1 MVEHRS
7 PKPSVGGSSPFWPA
21 ILKEF
26 EIMTGLIKTFQNA
39 KLELSKVIFPTKSQV
54 KSAFISVFI
63 VVTFISLFLA
73 LVDLI
78 MSSTLSAILGD

>member
-1 MVEHRS
+1 MSGVRV
-7 PKPSVGGSSPFWPA
+7 PPGLPP
-21 ILKEF
+21 LKEF
-26 EIMTGLIKTFQNA
+26 EIMADLIKTFQNA

-54 KSAFISVFI
+54 KSAFVSVFI

-78 MSSTLSAILGD
+78 MSSSLSAILGD